1 MPEALFGIEYALCYP
16 RHTPAGSPANEGF
29 QLFPYFLLGGKYLS
43 FIILTP

>member
-29 QLFPYFLLGGKYLS
+29 QLFQTMCALL
-43 FIILTP
+43 TDQRPAME